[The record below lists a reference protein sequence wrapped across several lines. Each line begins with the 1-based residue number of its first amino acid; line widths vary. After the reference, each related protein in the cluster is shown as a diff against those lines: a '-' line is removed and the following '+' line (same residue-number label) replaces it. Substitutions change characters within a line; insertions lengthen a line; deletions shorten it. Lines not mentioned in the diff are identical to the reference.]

1 MIKGEWYITYH
12 FHLSLVIYHLSFSVA
27 HLVFNFF
34 VFRFSFFVSF
44 RTFAPMKKF
53 IALLKDKPR
62 LYNIVA
68 NDDTPAGKVFDI
80 TVMVAIVISILVAFV
95 ESKPAVVGHFKTVL
109 TVLEYVLTFFFTIE
123 YVLRLYS
130 SPDTKKEAL
139 NIFSIIDLLAIL
151 PLYLS
156 FIPCLSTTR
165 YFFILRVF
173 RLMRIFRVLRLF
185 TFINEG
191 FLLLESIKKSLHKIA
206 VYFLFVL
213 ILVTI
218 LGTIMF
224 MVEGG
229 QPGTQFTDIGTS
241 IYWAIVTLTTV
252 GYGDITPVTLI
263 GRMLSSFI
271 MILGYTIIAVP
282 TGIVSATMIDTTNK
296 KGSNGRCPRCNQKT
310 DLKAN
315 YCKHCGERL

>member
-1 MIKGEWYITYH
+1 
-12 FHLSLVIYHLSFSVA
+12 
-27 HLVFNFF
+27 
-34 VFRFSFFVSF
+34 
-44 RTFAPMKKF
+44 MKKL

-62 LYNIVA
+62 LHSIVA
-68 NDDTPAGKVFDI
+68 NDDTPAGKAFDI
-80 TVMVAIVISILVAFV
+80 TVMIAIVISLIVAFV
-95 ESKPAVVGHFKTVL
+95 ESKPAVVGHFKTAL

-123 YVLRLYS
+123 YILRIYS
-130 SPDTKKEAL
+130 APNRKAAIL
-139 NIFSIIDLLAIL
+139 NLFSIIDLLAIL

-156 FIPCLSTTR
+156 FIPCLSSAR
-165 YFFILRVF
+165 YFFILRAF
-173 RLMRIFRVLRLF
+173 QLIRIFRVLRLF

-191 FLLLESIKKSLHKIA
+191 LLLLESIKRSLRKIA

-229 QPGTQFTDIGTS
+229 QPDTQFTSITTS

-252 GYGDITPVTLI
+252 GYGDITPVTSI
-263 GRMLSSFI
+263 GRLLSSLI

-282 TGIVSATMIDTTNK
+282 TGIVSATMIDETKK
-296 KGSNGRCPRCNQKT
+296 KGVNGRCPRCNQKT

>member
-1 MIKGEWYITYH
+1 
-12 FHLSLVIYHLSFSVA
+12 
-27 HLVFNFF
+27 
-34 VFRFSFFVSF
+34 
-44 RTFAPMKKF
+44 MKKL
-53 IALLKDKPR
+53 ITLLKDRQR
-62 LYNIVA
+62 LHNIIS
-68 NDDTPAGKVFDI
+68 NDDTQAGKAFDI
-80 TVMVAIVISILVAFV
+80 ILMVAIVVSLLVAFV
-95 ESKPAVVGHFKTVL
+95 ESKPAVVGHFKTAL
-109 TVLEYVLTFFFTIE
+109 TVMEYVLTFFFTIE
-123 YVLRLYS
+123 YILRIYAA
-130 SPDTKKEAL
+130 PNRKKEAL

-156 FIPCLSTTR
+156 FIPLFASAR
-165 YFFILRVF
+165 YFFILRTF
-173 RLMRIFRVLRLF
+173 RLIRIFRVLRLF

-191 FLLLESIKKSLHKIA
+191 YLLLQSIRLSLRKIA

-224 MVEGG
+224 IVESG

-252 GYGDITPVTLI
+252 GYGDITPVTI
-263 GRMLSSFI
+263 VGRMLSSLV

-282 TGIVSATMIDTTNK
+282 TGIVSATMIDETKK
-296 KGSNGRCPRCNQKT
+296 KGKNGRCPRCNEKT